1 MELILGGYAQGKL
14 DFAKSCYPDAV
25 IFDENSCNTL
35 FAEQAG
41 EIGDNTVKIWNNF
54 NISVKKM
61 IESGKNDDEIRDMI
75 EKSIAFHKNL
85 IVISDEIG
93 CGIIPMNA
101 TERYFREFIGRIQ
114 CFLAEKANKVFR
126 VVCGIP
132 QRIK

>member
-1 MELILGGYAQGKL
+1 MELILGGYAQGQL

-25 IFDENSCNTL
+25 VFDADNFENL
-35 FAEQAG
+35 FAKSAG
-41 EIGDNTVKIWNNF
+41 EIGDNAVKIWNNF

-75 EKSIAFHKNL
+75 EKSITFHKNL
-85 IVISDEIG
+85 VVISDEIG

-101 TERYFREFIGRIQ
+101 DERYFREFVGRIQ
-114 CFLAEKANKVFR
+114 CFLAEKADKVVR

>member
-35 FAEQAG
+35 FAGQSG
-41 EIGDNTVKIWNNF
+41 EIRDKTVKIWNNF

-61 IESGKNDDEIRDMI
+61 IESGKTDDEIRDMI
-75 EKSIAFHKNL
+75 QKSITFHKNFV
-85 IVISDEIG
+85 VISDEIG
-93 CGIIPMNA
+93 CGIIPMDA

-114 CFLAEKANKVFR
+114 CFLAEKADKVFR

>member
-14 DFAKSCYPDAV
+14 DFAKSCYPDTV
-25 IFDENSCNTL
+25 IFSDYS
-35 FAEQAG
+35 
-41 EIGDNTVKIWNNF
+41 GDFSDNDVKIWDNF

-61 IESGKNDDEIRDMI
+61 IESGKSDDEVRDMI
-75 EKSIAFHKNL
+75 QKIITSHKNL
-85 IVISDEIG
+85 VIISDEIG

-101 TERYFREFIGRIQ
+101 DERYFREFVGRIQ
-114 CFLAEKANKVFR
+114 CFLAEKADKVVR

>member
-1 MELILGGYAQGKL
+1 MELILGGYAQGQL

-25 IFDENSCNTL
+25 VFDENSCNTL
-35 FAEQAG
+35 FAEQPG
-41 EIGDNTVKIWNNF
+41 EIGDNAVKIWNNF

-61 IESGKNDDEIRDMI
+61 IESGKSDDEIRDMI
-75 EKSIAFHKNL
+75 QRLITFHKNL
-85 IVISDEIG
+85 VVISDEIG

-101 TERYFREFIGRIQ
+101 NERHFREFIGRIQ
-114 CFLAEKANKVFR
+114 CFLAEKAERVFR